1 MKITFPSVETKP
13 QIEEVARLAADIWHE
28 YYITLITREQIAYMV
43 DKYQSV
49 PAIEE
54 QIGREGYAYYLMQ
67 AGETAVGYMAVK
79 PDSDTLF
86 LSKFYV
92 AKEHRGQG
100 YASQADA
107 FLDELCE
114 ASGVN
119 RIWLTVNR
127 DNRSS
132 IAVYEKKG
140 FRIVREQV
148 ADIGNGF
155 VMDDFVMEKERASNL
170 V

>member
-1 MKITFPSVETKP
+1 MTITFTQVSTMQHIRQTAK
-13 QIEEVARLAADIWHE
+13 LASDIWHE

-49 PAIEE
+49 PAIEQ
-54 QIGREGYAYYLMQ
+54 QIQSEGYTYYLMQ
-67 AGETAVGYMAVK
+67 NGSIPVGYMAFK
-79 PDSDTLF
+79 QEDGKMF

-92 AKEHRGQG
+92 AREHRGKG

-107 FLDELCE
+107 FLEQLCAE
-114 ASGVN
+114 SSLSH
-119 RIWLTVNR
+119 IWLTVNR

-140 FRIVREQV
+140 FRKVREQV
-148 ADIGNGF
+148 ADIGSGF
-155 VMDDFVMEKERASNL
+155 VMDDFVMEKELIPNL